1 MSNKMKMNARVCA
14 LLMVAL
20 CFFAMDSDA
29 KKTEWTFT
37 SANVVL
43 SDGDAGTYVVRWK
56 FPERLL
62 KLRIEYATL
71 EVRMDSTPWA
81 EAKSPYIVRVS
92 RIEDFSGANGT
103 YRVID
108 GTSSTGFAVSTGTE
122 RLVVDVTSLVR
133 SWQGH
138 GGVVYGLV
146 SSGDG
151 GDTRPVLRTDAISP
165 GAVAKLTVYG
175 VER

>member
-1 MSNKMKMNARVCA
+1 M
-14 LLMVAL
+14 
-20 CFFAMDSDA
+20 
-29 KKTEWTFT
+29 EWTFT
-37 SANVVL
+37 GANVVL
-43 SDGDAGTYVVRWK
+43 SDGDAGAYVVQWR

-71 EVRMDSTPWA
+71 EVRMDSAPWA
-81 EAKSPYIVRVS
+81 EAKSPYIVKVS
-92 RIEDFSGANGT
+92 GIEDFSEADGT
-103 YRVID
+103 YRVME
-108 GTSSTGFAVSTGTE
+108 GTSGSGFAVSTGAE

-146 SSGDG
+146 LSGDG
-151 GDTRPVLRTDAISP
+151 GDTRPVLRTDAIAP
-165 GAVAKLTVYG
+165 GAVAKLMVYG